1 MLYHFGLLSGRNGS
15 LTCNKYKNLHSTN
28 IKCGFSTLFC
38 ITLTITRRKIYFY
51 MFISLAYFGIS
62 RIHTTLY
69 KNFFNVKKLI
79 FLKRSLQTLLLN
91 PLSKTYIWN
100 LFIFQI
106 NSKSTV
112 VAFLFQFFFRASCSF
127 CACWS
132 LKLKL
137 SFVSLNE
144 FV

>member
-91 PLSKTYIWN
+91 PLSKTYLKLVYISN
-100 LFIFQI
+100 QFQI
-106 NSKSTV
+106 DCRRIFISV
-112 VAFLFQFFFRASCSF
+112 FFFVLHVLFA
-127 CACWS
+127 
-132 LKLKL
+132 L
-137 SFVSLNE
+137 VDP
-144 FV
+144 